1 MDRRNFLKQA
11 TGYALAV
18 AGTMTGIGQVFA
30 STMPAKENKSNE
42 PSGHLKKDKDM
53 EHRNLGGMEVSA
65 IGLGCLPMVG
75 YYGGKYEKKDMIALI
90 RRAYDQGVTL
100 FDTAEV
106 YGDVVFFPGHNE
118 LLVGKA
124 VAPFRKDIVLA
135 TKMFLDESEIA
146 DGTSIYDATRK
157 HLEQSMKNLQTDY
170 VDLYYLH
177 RVNEHVSFEKIAA
190 AMGRLIEEG
199 VIRAWGMSQVDVD
212 TLAKAHAVTPVAAV
226 QNLYSML
233 ERDCEKE
240 IFPYCLEH
248 NIGVVPFS
256 PIASG
261 FLSGKIKAD
270 TQFEA
275 VDDVRKF
282 VPQLSKENII
292 ANQPVL
298 DILAEFSAK
307 KHATNAQI
315 SLAWMLHKYPNVVPI
330 PGSKNQERI
339 LENLG
344 AANVELTDDEFRKL
358 ETALNACT
366 VYGHRGH
373 VETEQ
378 VDFGKNWEDE
388 KKGQNKENKQ

>member
-1 MDRRNFLKQA
+1 MKKRMIGNLEVSEIGMGCMGFSH
-11 TGYALAV
+11 GY
-18 AGTMTGIGQVFA
+18 GQVPEEA
-30 STMPAKENKSNE
+30 YSIE
-42 PSGHLKKDKDM
+42 
-53 EHRNLGGMEVSA
+53 A
-65 IGLGCLPMVG
+65 IRKAYEAGC
-75 YYGGKYEKKDMIALI
+75 
-90 RRAYDQGVTL
+90 TF

-135 TKMFLDESEIA
+135 TKMFLDEAEIA

-298 DILAEFSAK
+298 DILAEYSAK

-344 AANVELTDDEFRKL
+344 AADVELTDEEFRAL
-358 ETALNACT
+358 EAALDACT
-366 VYGHRGH
+366 IHGHRGIM
-373 VETEQ
+373 ETEQ
-378 VDFGKNWEDE
+378 SAFG
-388 KKGQNKENKQ
+388 NKWKRTDK